1 MPPLV
6 GKHMGRS
13 AGRKIREVDGE
24 DGVVESTLVI
34 IPLLALFL
42 LTLEIIIAINF
53 RNVDLTLTQSD
64 ASTRAISAV
73 VESGDEMLDFKS
85 RKSLESI
92 RILITH
98 RKRILL
104 RLVPK
109 FLLPGEEGS
118 HSLEVS
124 GIAVVEGNQ

>member
-1 MPPLV
+1 MSGSPNTRFEKWKL
-6 GKHMGRS
+6 G
-13 AGRKIREVDGE
+13 GE
-24 DGVVESTLVI
+24 EGVVESTLVI

-64 ASTRAISAV
+64 ASTRAISSAV
-73 VESGDEMLDFKS
+73 ENGDEVLDLKS
-85 RKSLESI
+85 RLSGASLQV
-92 RILITH
+92 LITH
-98 RKRILL
+98 RERTLP

-109 FLLPGEEGS
+109 FWLPGEEGD

-124 GIAVVEGNQ
+124 GMAVIEGTR

>member
-1 MPPLV
+1 
-6 GKHMGRS
+6 MGRS